1 MHQEK
6 LKRSIGQ
13 FGFALLALNGLIGA
27 GIFALPAAAA
37 EAGGFFSPWMFLIG
51 GLLMSTVVLSFAML
65 ASFFEGTGGPI
76 TYAYEAFGAGTAFQ
90 TGWLLYLGR
99 VSALAANSNALV
111 LYLSFFWPDVADG
124 WLHHIIVI
132 GIISI
137 LAISNILGVKKAMNL
152 VSFVTFLKITPLLLL
167 IFFGFSHLEMEKIF
181 SIEDYSTE
189 TMASSML
196 LLVYAFLGFEGAV
209 IPAGE
214 ATRPKHDI
222 PRALIRTLIFTTILY
237 VLIQAVSVSIL
248 PSLST
253 SNKPLSDV
261 AEVVF
266 GPVGLIIMTITASIS
281 IFGNLG
287 AIFVAAPRM
296 TYALGI
302 EKSLPDWFAKVSEE
316 QNVPVNS
323 ILFLAGFAMIL
334 AVTGSFVWLAIIS
347 SLARM
352 IGYGICMV
360 ALTVISKKRQS
371 TENTFVLPFGML
383 IPLVALVICIVLALQ
398 ASWQSWL
405 MTGGFIVF
413 GSGLFY
419 FRKIQMKP
427 AD

>member
-1 MHQEK
+1 
-6 LKRSIGQ
+6 
-13 FGFALLALNGLIGA
+13 
-27 GIFALPAAAA
+27 
-37 EAGGFFSPWMFLIG
+37 
-51 GLLMSTVVLSFAML
+51 
-65 ASFFEGTGGPI
+65 
-76 TYAYEAFGAGTAFQ
+76 
-90 TGWLLYLGR
+90 
-99 VSALAANSNALV
+99 
-111 LYLSFFWPDVADG
+111 
-124 WLHHIIVI
+124 
-132 GIISI
+132 
-137 LAISNILGVKKAMNL
+137 
-152 VSFVTFLKITPLLLL
+152 
-167 IFFGFSHLEMEKIF
+167 
-181 SIEDYSTE
+181 
-189 TMASSML
+189 
-196 LLVYAFLGFEGAV
+196 
-209 IPAGE
+209 
-214 ATRPKHDI
+214 
-222 PRALIRTLIFTTILY
+222 
-237 VLIQAVSVSIL
+237 
-248 PSLST
+248 
-253 SNKPLSDV
+253 LSDV

>member
-1 MHQEK
+1 MQQEK

-13 FGFALLALNGLIGA
+13 FGFALLAINGLIGA

-37 EAGGFFSPWMFLIG
+37 EAGGFFSPWMFLIC

-65 ASFFEGTGGPI
+65 SSFFDGTGGPI
-76 TYAYEAFGAGTAFQ
+76 TYANEAFGPAIAFQ
-90 TGWLLYLGR
+90 TGWLMYLGR

-111 LYLSFFWPDVADG
+111 LYLSFFWPSVAEG
-124 WLHHIIVI
+124 WMHHLIVI
-132 GIISI
+132 AIITV

-167 IFFGFSHLEMEKIF
+167 ILFGFADLEFNKIF
-181 SIEDYSTE
+181 SLEDYSTKAV
-189 TMASSML
+189 ASSML
-196 LLVYAFLGFEGAV
+196 LLVYAFIGFEGAV

-214 ATRPKHDI
+214 AKKPKHDI
-222 PRALIRTLIFTTILY
+222 PRALIRTLLFTTILY
-237 VLIQAVSVSIL
+237 VLIQSVSISIL
-248 PSLST
+248 PSLAT

-261 AEVVF
+261 AEVIF
-266 GPVGLIIMTITASIS
+266 GPVGLIIMTVTASIS

-296 TYALGI
+296 TYALGT
-302 EKSLPDWFAKVSEE
+302 EQSLPEWFSKVSEE
-316 QNVPVNS
+316 HHVPVNS

-334 AVTGSFVWLAIIS
+334 AVSGSFVWLAIIS

-352 IGYGICMV
+352 IGFGICMMSL
-360 ALTVISKKRQS
+360 AVISKKREV
-371 TENTFVLPFGML
+371 TESTFVLPFGML
-383 IPLVALVICIVLALQ
+383 IPFIALIICIGLAFQ

-413 GSGLFY
+413 GSGLY
-419 FRKIQMKP
+419 YLGKKQRVKL
-427 AD
+427 